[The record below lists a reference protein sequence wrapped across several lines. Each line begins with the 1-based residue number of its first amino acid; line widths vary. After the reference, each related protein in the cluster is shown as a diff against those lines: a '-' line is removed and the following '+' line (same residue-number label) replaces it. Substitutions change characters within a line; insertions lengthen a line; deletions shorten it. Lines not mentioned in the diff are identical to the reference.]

1 MLLFSFV
8 NKWKRSLWEKNLS
21 RGKRIIRLPRKQ
33 KKHDVQAKINVDWK
47 NVYKKKKKKC
57 LCLQIKNFPVWC
69 LDASKHLKNVRA
81 TRNQY
86 LVYFIKSV
94 ATHQEEVPTSLLPTS
109 CLKQTIPFQIFYRL
123 SSTNLTWS
131 ILEYFVPYT
140 NLILI

>member
-1 MLLFSFV
+1 MKKIALREKSFARQKDYSFTAKAEETRCTSE
-8 NKWKRSLWEKNLS
+8 NK
-21 RGKRIIRLPRKQ
+21 RGLKKCKQ
-33 KKHDVQAKINVDWK
+33 KKT
-47 NVYKKKKKKC
+47 KKKC
-57 LCLQIKNFPVWC
+57 LCLQSKNFPVWC

-94 ATHQEEVPTSLLPTS
+94 ATHQEKVPTSLLPTS